1 VGLAAMILISR
12 SSDRELERRYHVAFP
27 AAMAGIALALLG
39 ATRSPFYSVILLTFL
54 AIGVYSCFAPFWAL
68 PSEFLTGFSAAA
80 GIALINSI
88 GNLSQLVGPYMIGA
102 TAMRTGNP
110 YLGLAIAGVP
120 LFISATLVLR
130 LPRKAPAP
138 AKA

>member
-1 VGLAAMILISR
+1 
-12 SSDRELERRYHVAFP
+12 
-27 AAMAGIALALLG
+27 MAGIALVLLG